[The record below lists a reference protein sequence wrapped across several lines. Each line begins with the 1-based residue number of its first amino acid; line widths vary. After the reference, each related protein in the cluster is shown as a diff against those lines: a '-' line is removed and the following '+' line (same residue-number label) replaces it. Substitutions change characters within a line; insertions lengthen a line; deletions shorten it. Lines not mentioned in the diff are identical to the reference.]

1 MANAK
6 KLPSGS
12 WRVRVYDGKDQNGKD
27 VYKSFTAPTKK
38 QAEYLAAEYLAGKRS
53 QHPTDS
59 RTLSEAYARYIEIKK
74 NTLSPATVREYSRAA
89 QHDFPEL
96 MPLRLSRITQEAVQ
110 SAVNIMAATHSPKS
124 VRNAHGLLSA
134 VLRMFAPEIRLNTR
148 MPQAKR
154 PDIYVPSELEVENL
168 VRSLRGTEMEKAV
181 LLAAFGS
188 LRRSECCA
196 LLISDIDGDIVH
208 VNKALVLDQDK
219 RWVIKP
225 PKSKAG
231 YRDVKMP
238 PFVIERLTSR
248 SSSGRIVDL
257 MPVTVTD
264 YFIDARRKFNL
275 PHIRFHDLRHYQ
287 ASILHAMGV
296 PDKYIMERGGWS
308 TDSTLKNIYQ
318 HTMSDKR
325 RQVEE
330 EIVKRFEEQ
339 HKLLSNDMKP
349 TETDTKHDTDAEKTS

>member
-1 MANAK
+1 MPKAK

-12 WRVRVYDGKDQNGKD
+12 WRVRVYDGKNADGKD
-27 VYKSFTAPTKK
+27 VYKSFTADTKK
-38 QAEYLAAEYLAGKRS
+38 QAEYLAAEYLAKKKS
-53 QHPTDS
+53 FAAASEDK
-59 RTLSEAYARYIEIKK
+59 TLAEAYARYIEIKR
-74 NTLSPATVREYSRAA
+74 NTLSPSTVREYTRASN
-89 QHDFPEL
+89 HDFPDL

-110 SAVNIMAATHSPKS
+110 SAVNIMSATHSPKS

-134 VLRMFAPEIRLNTR
+134 VLRMFAPDIRLNTR
-148 MPQAKR
+148 MPQSRKS
-154 PDIYVPSELEVENL
+154 DIYVPTELEVENL
-168 VRSLRGTEMEKAV
+168 VKSLRGTEMEKAV

-196 LLISDIDGDIVH
+196 LLISDIEGDIVH
-208 VNKALVLDQDK
+208 VNKALVLNQEK
-219 RWVIKP
+219 QWVIKP

-238 PFVIERLTSR
+238 PFVIERLIPR
-248 SSSGRIVDL
+248 SDTGRIVDIA
-257 MPVTVTD
+257 PVTLTD

-275 PHIRFHDLRHYQ
+275 PHFRFHDLRHYQ

-325 RQVEE
+325 KQVED
-330 EIVKRFEEQ
+330 EIVRRFEEQ
-339 HKLLSNDMKP
+339 HKRIAEEHDK
-349 TETDTKHDTDAEKTS
+349 EHDTTE

>member
-12 WRVRVYDGKDQNGKD
+12 WRVRVYVGKDSSGKD
-27 VYKSFTAPTKK
+27 RYKSFTAPTKRE
-38 QAEYLAAEYLAGKRS
+38 AEFLAAEYAAQKRAGERQS
-53 QHPTDS
+53 DD
-59 RTLSEAYARYIEIKK
+59 RTLAEAYERYIEIKR
-74 NTLSPATVREYSRAA
+74 NTLSPATVREYLRAA
-89 QHDFPEL
+89 AHDFPEL
-96 MPLRLSRITQEAVQ
+96 MSLRLSRITQEEVQ
-110 SAVNIMAATHSPKS
+110 SAVNVMAATHSPKS

-148 MPQAKR
+148 LPQPKKS
-154 PDIYVPSELEVENL
+154 DIYVPTEQEVERL
-168 VRSLRGTEMEKAV
+168 IRLIRGTELEKAV

-196 LLISDIDGDIVH
+196 LMADDITGDIVH
-208 VNKALVLDQDK
+208 VTKAMVLDDNKQ
-219 RWVIKP
+219 WTIKQ

-231 YRDVKMP
+231 YREIKMP
-238 PFVIERLTSR
+238 SFVIERLVPSEN
-248 SSSGRIVDL
+248 GRIVNL
-257 MPVTVTD
+257 APVTVTD
-264 YFIDARRKFNL
+264 YFIDARRKFQL
-275 PHIRFHDLRHYQ
+275 PHLRFHDLRHYQ

-325 RQVEE
+325 RQVEDD
-330 EIVKRFEEQ
+330 IVKRFEEQ
-339 HKLLSNDMKP
+339 HEKA
-349 TETDTKHDTDAEKTS
+349 EHDTKHDTVP

>member
-6 KLPSGS
+6 KLPSGR
-12 WRVRVYDGKDQNGKD
+12 WRVRVYDGKNAEGKD
-27 VYKSFTAPTKK
+27 TYKSFTADTKR

-53 QHPTDS
+53 RTASDS
-59 RTLSEAYARYIEIKK
+59 RTLAEAYARYIEIKR
-74 NTLSPATVREYSRAA
+74 NTLSPSTVKEYVRASN
-89 QHDFPEL
+89 HDFPEL
-96 MPLRLSRITQEAVQ
+96 MPLRLSRLTQEAVQ

-154 PDIYVPSELEVENL
+154 PDIYVPSEIEVENL
-168 VRSLRGTEMEKAV
+168 VRSLRGSEMEKAV

-196 LLISDIDGDIVH
+196 LLISDIEGDIVH
-208 VNKALVLDQDK
+208 VNKALVLNEQK
-219 RWVIKP
+219 QWVIKP

-231 YRDVKMP
+231 YRDVK
-238 PFVIERLTSR
+238 
-248 SSSGRIVDL
+248 
-257 MPVTVTD
+257 

-339 HKLLSNDMKP
+339 HKKLAEQEHDAKP
-349 TETDTKHDTDAEKTS
+349 DTDAEKSS